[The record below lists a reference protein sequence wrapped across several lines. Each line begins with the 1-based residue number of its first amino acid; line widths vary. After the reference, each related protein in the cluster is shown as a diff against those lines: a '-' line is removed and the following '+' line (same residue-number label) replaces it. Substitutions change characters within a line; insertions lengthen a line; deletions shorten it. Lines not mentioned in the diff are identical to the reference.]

1 MHARFFQCSG
11 ARPTRAVRKQ
21 FEASEAGAEG
31 PSPNQG
37 DASATNQLIGRHR
50 QRLSD
55 RKVSPNRLIC
65 RRPLGEMS
73 PNRTICRRRRD
84 LFESQ
89 RHCRPEPAPP
99 SSISG
104 AARCCVPTGCLRRRC
119 ATWAAGPRSKEC
131 WPRSAPA
138 CIAGNALEYQ
148 SEYHYSRTYPATLIS
163 MSRSECRAGQR
174 PTKGARRNVRFQRAP
189 RLSNEELVGDP

>member
-55 RKVSPNRLIC
+55 RKVSPNRPIC

-73 PNRTICRRRRD
+73 PNRTICRRRRG
-84 LFESQ
+84 LFENQ
-89 RHCRPEPAPP
+89 WHCRPESAPA
-99 SSISG
+99 SSVSG
-104 AARCCVPTGCLRRRC
+104 AARM
-119 ATWAAGPRSKEC
+119 PRSKRKTGPEVH
-131 WPRSAPA
+131 RPA
-138 CIAGNALEYQ
+138 SPG
-148 SEYHYSRTYPATLIS
+148 T
-163 MSRSECRAGQR
+163 
-174 PTKGARRNVRFQRAP
+174 
-189 RLSNEELVGDP
+189 RLSTSRNITIPEHTPQH

>member
-55 RKVSPNRLIC
+55 RKVSPNRPIC

-73 PNRTICRRRRD
+73 PNRTICRRRRG
-84 LFESQ
+84 LFENQ
-89 RHCRPEPAPP
+89 WHCRPESAPA
-99 SSISG
+99 SSVSG
-104 AARCCVPTGCLRRRC
+104 AARM
-119 ATWAAGPRSKEC
+119 PRSKEC

-174 PTKGARRNVRFQRAP
+174 PTKGARRNVRFQWAP
-189 RLSNEELVGDP
+189 RLSNEELVGSP